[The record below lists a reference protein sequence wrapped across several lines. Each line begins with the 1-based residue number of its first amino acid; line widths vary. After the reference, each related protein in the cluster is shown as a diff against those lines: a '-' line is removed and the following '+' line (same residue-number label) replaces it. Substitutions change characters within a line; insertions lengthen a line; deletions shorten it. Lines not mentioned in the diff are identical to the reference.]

1 MYTRQDIY
9 QYISIKAF
17 LTENMVSFKDFWP
30 RNEFEKFFVSFS
42 TVRLKGEVNFF
53 IREVLE
59 VFIAFILSGL

>member
-17 LTENMVSFKDFWP
+17 LTENMVSFKDFWA
-30 RNEFEKFFVSFS
+30 RNEFERFFVSLS

-53 IREVLE
+53 IKEFLE